1 MANLA
6 IFSESTGFE
15 LAPDELPT
23 QITRMEPEFHDDMT
37 FLARIRSSLPNLH
50 RAERK
55 LGAFLLDFP
64 GDLASYDAQEL
75 ARLSG
80 VSKATVSRFVR
91 RIGFASYETARRAAR
106 EERQTGSRHFL
117 AHAENVPHE
126 SQLAT
131 SMQEEMQNIVWTFE
145 HIDAADLDALA
156 EAIVSARKV
165 WLAGYRISHS
175 FAEYIYWQLAKVVPD
190 AAIIPHAGE
199 SLGEHFATIQP
210 DDLVIWIA
218 LRRRMANTDLALD
231 ELQALGAQIGLITDD
246 GSQPDDRAKWHFR
259 CRIETS
265 SPQFNHASVMSL
277 CHQIVTRATLRAG
290 LAARTRLRRIDEI
303 NERLKE
309 V

>member
-1 MANLA
+1 MLA
-6 IFSESTGFE
+6 RHV
-15 LAPDELPT
+15 LLN
-23 QITRMEPEFHDDMT
+23 QIADMEPEFHGGMT
-37 FLARIRSSLPNLH
+37 FLSRIRASFPDLH

-91 RIGFASYETARRAAR
+91 RIGFESYESARRAAR
-106 EERQTGSRHFL
+106 EERQNGSRHFL
-117 AHAENVPHE
+117 AHAENVPQE
-126 SQLAT
+126 SQLAI
-131 SMQEEMQNIVWTFE
+131 SMQEEVQNIAWTFE
-145 HIDAADLDALA
+145 HIDAADLDVLA
-156 EAIVSARKV
+156 DAIVNTRKV
-165 WLAGYRISHS
+165 WLAGYRISRS
-175 FAEYIYWQLAKVVPD
+175 FAEYVYWQLVKVVPD
-190 AAIIPHAGE
+190 ATIIPQAGE
-199 SLGEHFATIQP
+199 SLGEHFAAMQP
-210 DDLVIWIA
+210 NDLVIWIA
-218 LRRRMANTDLALD
+218 LRRRMANTDHALD
-231 ELQALGAQIGLITDD
+231 ELQKLGAQVALITDE
-246 GSQPDDRAKWHFR
+246 GSQLDNRVQWHFR

-265 SPQFNHASVMSL
+265 SPQFNHASVTSL

>member
-1 MANLA
+1 
-6 IFSESTGFE
+6 
-15 LAPDELPT
+15 
-23 QITRMEPEFHDDMT
+23 MEPEFHSDTT

-50 RAERK
+50 RAEHK

-106 EERQTGSRHFL
+106 EERQSGSRHFL
-117 AHAENVPHE
+117 AHAENVPQE

-131 SMQEEMQNIVWTFE
+131 SMQEEVQNIAWTFE

-156 EAIVSARKV
+156 EAIVNARKV

-175 FAEYIYWQLAKVVPD
+175 FAEYVYWQLVKVVPD
-190 AAIIPHAGE
+190 AAIIPQAGE
-199 SLGEHFATIQP
+199 SLGEHFAAMQP

-218 LRRRMANTDLALD
+218 LRRRMANTDPALD
-231 ELQALGAQIGLITDD
+231 ELQNLGTQIALITDD
-246 GSQPDDRAKWHFR
+246 GSQLDDRVQWHFR

-265 SPQFNHASVMSL
+265 SPQFNHASVMTL

-290 LAARTRLRRIDEI
+290 LAARTRLRHIDEI